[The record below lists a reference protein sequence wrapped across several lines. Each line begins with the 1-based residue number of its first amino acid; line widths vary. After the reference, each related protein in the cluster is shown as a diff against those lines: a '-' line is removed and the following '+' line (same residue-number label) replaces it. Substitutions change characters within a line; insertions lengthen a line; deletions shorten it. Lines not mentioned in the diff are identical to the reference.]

1 MGIIPLGTDALHGS
15 LSTIW
20 MHLDWVDHVYNPFAG
35 ERFKNRL
42 WIRPHQ
48 IEVTKKKDD

>member
-1 MGIIPLGTDALHGS
+1 MRIIPLGTDVLHGS

-20 MHLDWVDHVYNPFAG
+20 MHLDWVNYFYNPFAV
-35 ERFKNRL
+35 ERFKDRL
-42 WIRPHQ
+42 LTRPHQ